1 MKRRN
6 LLGDLLC
13 GHEIL
18 GDVVLLQKLI
28 NLESCLFER
37 LGQLMLCDA
46 ALPVELD
53 KSRFL
58 RKPVEIGVVSPQ
70 LLFHAGG
77 EVKRNRHWEA
87 HNWKVLSRHSSIRPC
102 SYLSRGLLRA
112 VTGSAASLLR
122 ATRLIASYLSGV
134 TH

>member
-18 GDVVLLQKLI
+18 GDVVLLQKLVD
-28 NLESCLFER
+28 LKSCFVER
-37 LGQLMLCDA
+37 LGELMLRDA
-46 ALPVELD
+46 ALSIELD

-58 RKPVEIGVVSPQ
+58 GKPVEIGVVSPQ

-77 EVKRNRHWEA
+77 
-87 HNWKVLSRHSSIRPC
+87 
-102 SYLSRGLLRA
+102 
-112 VTGSAASLLR
+112 
-122 ATRLIASYLSGV
+122 
-134 TH
+134 